1 MVAYLDFND
10 FEEEQSNFI
19 WIRPNFVLFQM
30 SRGPGKRLDENHL
43 KNRLLGGAFYNEVV
57 ANLRLPSD
65 HHSNLRNYACVVLHL
80 RSNKK

>member
-1 MVAYLDFND
+1 
-10 FEEEQSNFI
+10 
-19 WIRPNFVLFQM
+19 M